1 MFEGFVFELR
11 RRRDSKHEAS
21 LLVSSSLL
29 GQKVERLGFVG
40 TSKACHH
47 PSLRPERSR
56 EIDNLG
62 RMPKR
67 ASRAIKSHLWASRIP
82 PEPGITVPAIST
94 AFAAG
99 SIAARWHRTLHIR
112 RQTCR
117 GESALRTTKQKDG
130 IRAREP
136 GHIRVLEHS
145 RTTGLGRR
153 SARPQRRTWG
163 CVRSDIA
170 RRPPDDG
177 AVR

>member
-82 PEPGITVPAIST
+82 PEPGITKEPELSGRCSWLVSERLCVTRPTLDAPAL
-94 AFAAG
+94 
-99 SIAARWHRTLHIR
+99 ARSGKHTNRDSFD
-112 RQTCR
+112 
-117 GESALRTTKQKDG
+117 E
-130 IRAREP
+130 
-136 GHIRVLEHS
+136 
-145 RTTGLGRR
+145 
-153 SARPQRRTWG
+153 
-163 CVRSDIA
+163 
-170 RRPPDDG
+170 
-177 AVR
+177 